1 MSDYAFILA
10 DTDPVIGGIIFVVVL
25 IFWGIGALSKAAKNA
40 AERQKRRM
48 QEVRDSI
55 QADREISQRAQY
67 EMPRRPVQLAPEI
80 ARRLPPA
87 LPQRPLPKRKQAKT
101 KRPAT
106 NYNAMAAPPPIPV
119 LEEEKPSVH
128 ERLMT
133 APPVAPATTARP
145 AATANALAIRRWL
158 NPTTLK
164 QQFILTELFQPPIA
178 LREPR
183 I

>member
-25 IFWGIGALSKAAKNA
+25 IFWGIGALRNAAKNA
-40 AERQKRRM
+40 AERQR
-48 QEVRDSI
+48 
-55 QADREISQRAQY
+55 QRAQY